1 MNKSIRILLIVF
13 VALIALYF
21 LFFRSKERVN
31 TDKIDAKLFVADS
44 SKIDKIEIVKTS
56 ETIMLEKVNGQWM
69 VTKPVNYAA
78 DTNAIG
84 PMLKD
89 LKNFILESVASENP
103 AKFNTFL
110 DSVNNP
116 QITAYQDG
124 KLLGT
129 FILGKM
135 QGYGNSFLKKTDEN
149 RILLASGI
157 TAANFTKPLKD
168 YRKKVIL
175 SLNTLSIN
183 KVDFKSTDSNQ
194 VNFSVVKD
202 SVNKWSVQG
211 GDTISYATMDSFLN
225 TFTALMTDDFRDTA
239 LVNLPEPTYTLTI
252 YENGKPIVIN
262 LYKDNNSMPVTYT
275 AQISEINQQFKF
287 NEGLANVLMKKKKDF
302 IPEAPKNTEQQK
314 PPVMPKK

>member
-13 VALIALYF
+13 VALVALYF

-44 SKIDKIEIVKTS
+44 SKIDKIEIVKTNES
-56 ETIMLEKVNGQWM
+56 ITLEKVNGKWM
-69 VTKPVNYAA
+69 VTKPVNYPA

-89 LKNFILESVASENP
+89 LKNFMLESVASENP

-116 QITAYQDG
+116 QITAYQEG

-149 RILLASGI
+149 RILLATGI
-157 TAANFTKPLKD
+157 VATNFTKPLKD
-168 YRKKVIL
+168 YRYKVVL
-175 SLNTLSIN
+175 ALNSFGIN
-183 KVDFKSTDSNQ
+183 KVEFKSTDSNK

-202 SVNKWSVQG
+202 SVNKWSIDG
-211 GDTISYATMDSFLN
+211 GDTISYATMDGFLN
-225 TFTALMTDDFRDTA
+225 AFTGLMTDDFRDTA
-239 LVNLPEPTYTLTI
+239 LVNLPVPTYTVTI
-252 YENGKPIVIN
+252 HENGKPITIN
-262 LYKDNNSMPVTYT
+262 LYKDENSMPVTYT
-275 AQISEINQQFKF
+275 VQISGINQQFKF
-287 NEGLANVLMKKKKDF
+287 NEGIANVLMKKKKDF
-302 IPEAPKNTEQQK
+302 IPEPPKEQK